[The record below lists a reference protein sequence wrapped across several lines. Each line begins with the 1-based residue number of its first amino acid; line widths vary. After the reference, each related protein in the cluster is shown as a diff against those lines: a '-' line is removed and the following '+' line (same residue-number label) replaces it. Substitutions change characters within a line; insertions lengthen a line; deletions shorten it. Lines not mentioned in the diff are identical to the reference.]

1 VLCAA
6 LAAWSRSCRA
16 GVAAWRAI
24 LAATLTLA
32 CVFLLQSASADA
44 TTVTL
49 TPEADT
55 WVSSDAPTANHGSDT
70 TLPLGGYLSP
80 TDRRTYVRFNSA
92 AAGIPPGAVVTRTTL
107 NIYFESAPAGGFQ
120 LRITNPRTDGWNEG
134 TMTWN
139 DPPNTPPSFTGP
151 VSGET
156 GVITPGPNSISAPF
170 ITPGNSITYVLTRQ
184 AAESAT
190 IGSRESSHSPKLV
203 VEYALPS
210 ATPSSVCSAI
220 GCIEST
226 PWIVTNTWALVVADF
241 NGDGREDHF
250 VGRHGGGPQVG
261 NEQIYLQ
268 QSDGSFAPGFQFPIA
283 DRHGCATGDVNGDG
297 KTDMYC
303 ERGADGGEDLG
314 QKHNELWI
322 QQPDGTYADQAAAW
336 GVTDTMGRGRRPLLF
351 DFSHDG
357 KPDLYITNFAPGP
370 DGASGN
376 QLFINFGNHFEAK
389 VVSATGDFG
398 SACVDDGDWDH
409 DGSNFRDFLVCGAE
423 LNLFH
428 NSGSTHETEQRNG
441 VLGSPLLFPTDA
453 KLADVNGDG
462 WDDLV
467 VTTETELQIRLNLKC
482 ATCNRFAQV
491 DFRAQL
497 VDGVSVAVGDL
508 NGDGYQDVYVVEGVD
523 QPAGA
528 DGPRNTPDDLFIGP
542 NWTPVPIPETDTGTG
557 DHAEFINVGGHENL
571 IVTNGLFFSRG
582 PVQFISFKPN
592 AVTPPPSLPPSSGPP
607 PPPPPAGSAKLA
619 KLPKAAAV
627 VQLPSSRRCAN
638 RNNLRIRIRRVVGG
652 VTFVSAAVFVNN
664 KRVKVV
670 KRNGLTAPIKLRGLP
685 KRKFTIKVVVN
696 TSDGRKLSRLGKY
709 RACAKK
715 RRA

>member
-1 VLCAA
+1 
-6 LAAWSRSCRA
+6 
-16 GVAAWRAI
+16 VAAWRAI
-24 LAATLTLA
+24 LAATLALA
-32 CVFLLQSASADA
+32 CVSLLQGASAEA

-55 WVSSDAPTANHGSDT
+55 WVSSDATTANHGSDT
-70 TLPLGGYLSP
+70 TLPMGGYLSSTDP
-80 TDRRTYVRFNSA
+80 DRRTYLRFNGA
-92 AAGIPPGAVVTRTTL
+92 GAGIPPGAVVTRTTL
-107 NIYFESAPAGGFQ
+107 RLYFDSAPAGGFQ
-120 LRITNPRTDGWNEG
+120 LRITNPPTVGWNEG

-151 VSGET
+151 VSGDT
-156 GVITPGPNSISAPF
+156 GVITPGWNNISAPF
-170 ITPGNSITYVLTRQ
+170 LVPDKTITYVLTRPDIPP
-184 AAESAT
+184 AT
-190 IGSRESSHSPKLV
+190 IDSKESPNSPKLV
-203 VEYALPS
+203 VEYELPS
-210 ATPSSVCSAI
+210 TTPTSVCSAI

-241 NGDGREDHF
+241 NGDGLEDRF
-250 VGRHGGGPQVG
+250 VGRHGTD
-261 NEQIYLQ
+261 EQIYLQ
-268 QSDGSFAPGFQFPIA
+268 RPDGSFEPGFQFRNA
-283 DRHGCATGDVNGDG
+283 DRHGCAAGDVNGDG
-297 KTDMYC
+297 RTDMYC
-303 ERGADGGEDLG
+303 ERGADGGEGLG
-314 QKHNELWI
+314 QKKNELWI
-322 QQPDGTYADQAAAW
+322 QQPDGTYVDQAAAW
-336 GVTDTMGRGRRPLLF
+336 GVTDPNGRGRRPLLF

-357 KPDLYITNFAPGP
+357 KLDLYITNFAPGG
-370 DGASGN
+370 GASGN
-376 QLFINFGNHFEAK
+376 QLFINFGDHFEEK
-389 VVSATGDFG
+389 VVSATGNLG
-398 SACVDDGDWDH
+398 ETCVDDGDWDH

-428 NSGSTHETEQRNG
+428 NSGPTHETEQRNG
-441 VLGSPLLFPTDA
+441 VLGAPLFFPTDA
-453 KLADVNGDG
+453 KLVDVNSDG

-467 VTTETELQIRLNLKC
+467 VTTKSELQIRLNLKC

-491 DFRAQL
+491 DFRASL
-497 VDGVSVAVGDL
+497 VDGMSVAVGDL

-523 QPAGA
+523 QPTGA
-528 DGPRNTPDDLFIGP
+528 DGPRNTPDDLFMGP
-542 NWTPVPIPETDTGTG
+542 NWTSVPIPETDTGTG

-592 AVTPPPSLPPSSGPP
+592 AVTPPPSPPPSSRPRAP
-607 PPPPPAGSAKLA
+607 KPAGSATLA

-627 VQLPSSRRCAN
+627 VQLPSNRRCAN

-670 KRNGLTAPIKLRGLP
+670 KQSRLTAPIRLRSLP

-709 RACAKK
+709 RSCAKK